1 MFREELKTT
10 EFNKYSICNFQYSLI
25 WGLSMKNKAIL
36 LTGLS
41 ILILATL
48 LGCVSMKKPDESN
61 FRDPLIGLD
70 YVEIS
75 YYAGYYYFSREVT
88 PTRGKADN
96 YGAPL
101 LMTFVFKIH
110 NPNLYPIML
119 DGFSFA
125 VKFEGFKV
133 NNIICPAVMW
143 IPSGKTNLLRVPAMF
158 DTRQALLALIMPEA
172 AKLNDKKVSP
182 WKALEKWWTGAP
194 DFSYPISVTEGSAV
208 FRAGHVVRAIPFAGH
223 YPR

>member
-1 MFREELKTT
+1 MKTKKII
-10 EFNKYSICNFQYSLI
+10 FK
-25 WGLSMKNKAIL
+25 
-36 LTGLS
+36 GLS
-41 ILILATL
+41 IIYILAL
-48 LGCVSMKKPDESN
+48 VSGCAGVRMPDENN

-70 YVEIS
+70 HVEIS
-75 YYAGYYYFSREVT
+75 YYAGYYYFSSEVT

-101 LMTFVFKIH
+101 LLTFVYKIH

-133 NNIICPAVMW
+133 NNVISPVAMW
-143 IPSGKTNLLRVPAMF
+143 IPDGKTNLLRVPAMF
-158 DTRQALLALIMPEA
+158 DTRQTLLALIMPEA
-172 AKLNDKKVSP
+172 AKLNHKKMSP
-182 WKALEKWWTGAP
+182 WDALEKWWTGAP
-194 DFSYPISVTEGSAV
+194 DFSYPISATEGSAV
-208 FRAGHVVRAIPFAGH
+208 FRAGHVVRAVPFAGH

>member
-1 MFREELKTT
+1 MKTKKII
-10 EFNKYSICNFQYSLI
+10 FKI
-25 WGLSMKNKAIL
+25 
-36 LTGLS
+36 LS
-41 ILILATL
+41 IIYILAL
-48 LGCVSMKKPDESN
+48 VSGCAGVRTPDENN

-70 YVEIS
+70 HVEIS
-75 YYAGYYYFSREVT
+75 YYTGYYYFSSEVT

-101 LMTFVFKIH
+101 LLTFVYKIH

-133 NNIICPAVMW
+133 NNVISPVAMW
-143 IPSGKTNLLRVPAMF
+143 IPDGKTNLLRVPAMF
-158 DTRQALLALIMPEA
+158 DTRQTLLTLIMPEA
-172 AKLNDKKVSP
+172 AKLNHKKMSP
-182 WKALEKWWTGAP
+182 WDALEKWWTGAP
-194 DFSYPISVTEGSAV
+194 DFSYPISATEGSAV
-208 FRAGHVVRAIPFAGH
+208 FRAGDVVRAVPFAGH